1 MSGRRRPNITPIASR
16 GNKEINYDT
25 RCDGSLA
32 QNTGVRRVALPP
44 AKGNQVEKDSTSE
57 LNGAAAK
64 EAPQD
69 KIIDTGQTCV
79 RRSYQ

>member
-1 MSGRRRPNITPIASR
+1 MSRPNGLRYEPEM
-16 GNKEINYDT
+16 GE
-25 RCDGSLA
+25 GLA
-32 QNTGVRRVALPP
+32 QNTGVRRVAPPP

-57 LNGAAAK
+57 LNEAAAK

-79 RRSYQ
+79 RRNYQ